1 MISNDA
7 EMKRMRQM
15 EQTIDSTQ
23 RGCTSSLL
31 MSCIILT
38 LTTAFVFGWGLA
50 APNMYNHYTELF
62 LKGENPCSIEY
73 DVAIQSKQNLT
84 VISSINVHSKL
95 DVMINEDY
103 AGNEK
108 NIHPNFQLSPDTLR
122 VNRDS
127 NNNIETNMKKERL
140 DFVNELIKGIPQ
152 TIFLVG
158 AFIGALTGPFWLKV
172 IDRKQAVYVN
182 YIFTFTS
189 SLCMLLSYYLNVS
202 WLFYLSRFLLGYQ
215 GGMACVVVPS
225 YIGEIASQRVR
236 GRAGSAFRLSLTIG
250 ILIAQVT
257 GMPFMAGNCYSWGWG
272 LAIVSLL
279 PFIGLFLLFL
289 IPNSPTQMIAV
300 YNNEEQARE
309 DLRKLRGT
317 ENVQADIDIIHR
329 QIQQRTSGSQSK
341 VLSIPK
347 VLISA
352 RYRWPMLT
360 TMILQWSQALS
371 GINAVFFYSSKMFLK
386 AGISPTMIP
395 YANIGTGLINVIATL
410 IGLSLIERIGR
421 RALVIYPMVVMVVVF
436 GVLTFLIEYNE
447 DRNSTRLGVIAVIF
461 VFIFLVC
468 FSIGL
473 GPIPFFYAN
482 EVSRPEARD
491 SIQALGFV
499 VNYVGNIILSLF
511 FPAFNSML
519 GGYVFLIFL
528 FFLLISLGFLWL
540 KMPETRNS
548 TIGDLENFWK
558 IPSNPPSD
566 SLIVS
571 SVKT

>member
-15 EQTIDSTQ
+15 EQSTDSTQ

-50 APNMYNHYTELF
+50 APNMYSHYTELF
-62 LKGENPCSIEY
+62 LKGENPCSIEG

-84 VISSINVHSKL
+84 ATNSINVNSKL
-95 DVMINEDY
+95 DVMSNEDY

-108 NIHPNFQLSPDTLR
+108 NINPNFQLSPDTQH

-127 NNNIETNMKKERL
+127 NNNMETNMKKKRF

-189 SLCMLLSYYLNVS
+189 SLCMLLSFYLNVS

-317 ENVQADIDIIHR
+317 ENVQADIDIIHQ

-371 GINAVFFYSSKMFLK
+371 GINAIFFYSSKMFLK
-386 AGISPTMIP
+386 AGISPAMIP
-395 YANIGTGLINVIATL
+395 YANMGTGLINVIATL

-421 RALVIYPMVVMVVVF
+421 RALIVYPMVVMVVVF
-436 GVLTFLIEYNE
+436 GVLTFLIECNE

-499 VNYVGNIILSLF
+499 VNYVGNILLSLF

-558 IPSNPPSD
+558 IPSNPPND
-566 SLIVS
+566 SLIVP